1 MLLLSYMI
9 LGIDSYSYSTSY
21 MCVCKLVELP
31 IPRLAFFFF
40 FMLSFASH
48 DPLCID
54 EGLGLR

>member
-40 FMLSFASH
+40 MLSFASH